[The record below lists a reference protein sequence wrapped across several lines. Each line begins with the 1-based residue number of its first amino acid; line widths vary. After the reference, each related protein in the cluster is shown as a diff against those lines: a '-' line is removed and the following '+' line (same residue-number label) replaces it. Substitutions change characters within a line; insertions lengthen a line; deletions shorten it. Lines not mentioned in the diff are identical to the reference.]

1 MPPRRSAAEFPNDN
15 PELHDGLVWV
25 CSNPCAKAIPTLRLR
40 PSERRS
46 GKLLQPSWAVAPD
59 RASEPAL
66 LYVARELA
74 ESGLVHAPP
83 EPADS
88 GLMHAPPEPAP
99 SEREPVHEPETKRS
113 EVAPPQLS
121 AFEAFVS
128 AMVRVAMAEGAS
140 RAASLLP
147 GLLGATAFEALPSG
161 HALRESLVK
170 QGVLSGDSGRLA
182 PRFSR
187 LSGAWWRLLEGGSGD
202 LRALG
207 NSTLDG
213 FGAELLTALIPGA
226 TGSHERLRRS
236 LRKVGVAAFGMLDA
250 A

>member
-1 MPPRRSAAEFPNDN
+1 
-15 PELHDGLVWV
+15 V
-25 CSNPCAKAIPTLRLR
+25 
-40 PSERRS
+40 
-46 GKLLQPSWAVAPD
+46 LQPSWAVTPD
-59 RASEPAL
+59 SPP
-66 LYVARELA
+66 
-74 ESGLVHAPP
+74 ESGPISVLPEPVESGRVHAPL
-83 EPADS
+83 EPTR
-88 GLMHAPPEPAP
+88 
-99 SEREPVHEPETKRS
+99 SEREPVHEPETKHP

-170 QGVLSGDSGRLA
+170 QGVLSGETGRLA